1 MKNVLIL
8 SFLLCFLSA
17 SAQSPKYNFKA
28 AFRSAILPASLA
40 FVGGVAGGTREAT
53 MWRKDRF
60 FEVFP
65 KANRQY
71 WDNHLS
77 WRNKY
82 TRPWYVPVQLTDSY
96 HMLYAVHNIGLAGAS
111 ITGTAHVS
119 KNWKSKPI
127 KHRVLDILI
136 QSACVSAAYFVG
148 SEATFGLLFKR
159 R

>member
-8 SFLLCFLSA
+8 SFLLCLFEA
-17 SAQSPKYNFKA
+17 NAQSPKYNFKA

-77 WRNKY
+77 WQNKY

-119 KNWKSKPI
+119 NNWKSKPL
-127 KHRVLDILI
+127 KHKVLDVLI